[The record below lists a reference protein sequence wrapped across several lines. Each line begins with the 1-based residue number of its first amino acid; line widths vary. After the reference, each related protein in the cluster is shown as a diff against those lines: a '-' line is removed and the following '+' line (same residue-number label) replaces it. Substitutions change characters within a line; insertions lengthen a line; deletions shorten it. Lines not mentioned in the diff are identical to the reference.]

1 VNVGVAGVTFTGFN
15 YLASS
20 TGLSKLYWMATQ

>member
-1 VNVGVAGVTFTGFN
+1 VAGVTFTGFN
-15 YLASS
+15 YLVSS